1 MKFQALTASLTLI
14 VSGCAITGTSPP
26 TQFYILPT
34 TPAVTQA
41 VVIRE
46 TVGLAPISLPPYL
59 DRPQI
64 VTVEEGGRVHLAE
77 FHRWAEP
84 LTAGFSR
91 ALAQGLTA
99 RLPGKAI
106 VLLPASLPV
115 ERTVEIQVQDFR
127 VQQGRCVLTFAW
139 RLRRG
144 DEVLS
149 WRKQTL
155 ENPVR
160 GSDYPAIVAAM
171 GQTVDR
177 LAERIASELK

>member
-1 MKFQALTASLTLI
+1 MKFHPLTASLMLMVTGCTL
-14 VSGCAITGTSPP
+14 TWKSPP
-26 TQFYILPT
+26 PKFYILPG
-34 TPAVTQA
+34 TPAVTRA
-41 VVIRE
+41 FVIQE
-46 TVGLAPISLPPYL
+46 TVGLAPISLPRYL

-91 ALAQGLTA
+91 ALAEGLTA

-106 VLLPASLPV
+106 VLLPATLPV

-127 VQQGRCVLTFAW
+127 VEPGRCVLTVAW

-144 DEVLS
+144 NEVLS
-149 WRKQTL
+149 WQRQTV
-155 ENPVR
+155 ENPVQ
-160 GSDYPAIVAAM
+160 GEGYPAIVAAM

-177 LAERIASELK
+177 LADRIASELK